1 MTIKYKI
8 YTATL
13 LAMAILLSSCSD
25 NKQYET
31 AICAL
36 TDISGTYAKEKKN
49 MVKIIKAGIVPKMV
63 PGDTLFLIAI
73 DSNSY
78 DDKNIKG
85 KLTLD
90 YRPSQAN
97 TQRLNFAKLL
107 DDFAEAKT
115 QSKYTDISGA
125 MMLCGGQLKA
135 TQAGTQLMFVFSD
148 MKEELKPGIRR
159 SFDKDEFENI
169 DLAAMNV
176 IKLNTDSANPQIF
189 RKRMK
194 KWKTRVLKHSAKSWN
209 SSISPSDISEY
220 IDSHRE

>member
-1 MTIKYKI
+1 MIHKQKLCTSFII
-8 YTATL
+8 ASAL
-13 LAMAILLSSCSD
+13 LLSSCSD

-49 MVKIIKAGIVPKMV
+49 MAKIIKAGIVPKLL
-63 PGDTLFLIAI
+63 PGDNLFLIAI

-78 DDKNIKG
+78 DEKNLKG

-97 TQRLNFAKLL
+97 SQRLGFAKVL
-107 DDFAEAKT
+107 DKFAANKT
-115 QSKYTDISGA
+115 RSKYTDISGA
-125 MMLCGGQLKA
+125 MMLCSGYLKN
-135 TQAGTQLMFVFSD
+135 TKAGIQIMFIFSD
-148 MKEELKPGIRR
+148 MKEELKRGIKR

-169 DLAAMNV
+169 NIATMNV
-176 IKLNTDSANPQIF
+176 IRLNSDKKNPQIY

-194 KWKTRVLKHSAKSWN
+194 KWKKRVLKHSAASWD
-209 SSISPSDISEY
+209 SSLTPTDLSAY
-220 IDSHRE
+220 IDDLR